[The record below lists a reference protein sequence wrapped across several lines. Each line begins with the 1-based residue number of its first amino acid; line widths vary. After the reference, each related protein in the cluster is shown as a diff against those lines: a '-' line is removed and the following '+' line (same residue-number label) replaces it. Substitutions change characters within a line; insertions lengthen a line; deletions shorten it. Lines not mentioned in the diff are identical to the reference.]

1 MFCIEFII
9 LNSQTDTKINPFPS
23 IGAGAALAM
32 TIPQVVLNQHFKKYR
47 TTASGMAFSGGC
59 VGSLLFPVLLEYMI
73 KTYGLGGSF
82 LILSGIIM
90 NTIPAALLLRKP
102 SWFKEESKRSIRA
115 SNKISED
122 QKFQNTLNEKDN
134 ECFNERLGSLKKH
147 KDDRCHKTDYSSCD
161 ISDLLQVD
169 TKFLRE
175 NCGLFIKLL
184 KNINPCE
191 NNDDDDN
198 ILLTVPENILQ
209 KYFEDLC
216 TLIESVVN
224 DAYSSNGSVIKESS
238 KYSITGSKSKF
249 TQTDSEN
256 AKCEVVLSAATLKT
270 HLNAEFYNTL
280 SIQLNKYIKNDI
292 KVFSSVF
299 SEEECTK
306 LTILI
311 QQIRYIFSELNVN
324 ENYSSFT
331 TNHNENKVS
340 GEKNVDKHPNT
351 FKAHIKTAIRLHK
364 NPLFLLISFSRCVHF
379 LTFVPAMTII
389 VDFSMDKGLLEAD
402 GKYVIAAISF
412 GDLMGRLCLG
422 WITDKE
428 YLSLP
433 R

>member
-1 MFCIEFII
+1 
-9 LNSQTDTKINPFPS
+9 
-23 IGAGAALAM
+23 M
-32 TIPQVVLNQHFKKYR
+32 TIPQVVLNQHFKKYH

-59 VGSLLFPVLLEYMI
+59 VGSFLFPVLLEYMI

-90 NTIPAALLLRKP
+90 NTIPAAMLLRKP
-102 SWFKEESKRSIRA
+102 SWLKEQSKRSIRESSRDKA
-115 SNKISED
+115 LNKFSED
-122 QKFQNTLNEKDN
+122 EKFQNTLYQKDN
-134 ECFNERLGSLKKH
+134 ECFNERIGYLKKH
-147 KDDRCHKTDYSSCD
+147 KDDRCHKKDYSSCD
-161 ISDLLQVD
+161 ISNLLQVD

-175 NCGLFIKLL
+175 NCSSFIKLL
-184 KNINPCE
+184 KTINPRE
-191 NNDDDDN
+191 DNVDDDN

-216 TLIESVVN
+216 TLIESIIN
-224 DAYSSNGSVIKESS
+224 DAYSPNKTTKESS

-249 TQTDSEN
+249 IQRDCEN
-256 AKCEVVLSAATLKT
+256 AKCEVVLSAVTLKMPM
-270 HLNAEFYNTL
+270 NSEFYNTL
-280 SIQLNKYIKNDI
+280 SIHLNRYIKNDI
-292 KVFSSVF
+292 KIFPFVF

-311 QQIRYIFSELNVN
+311 QQMRYIFSELNVN

-331 TNHNENKVS
+331 SNHNENKVS
-340 GEKNVDKHPNT
+340 GERNVDKHPNT
-351 FKAHIKTAIRLHK
+351 FKAHIKNAIRLHK